1 MYMYNFNLLP
11 SSALLTLADSNFLT
25 LQLVRVLRLFYV
37 IPEISRNNDYGIIA
51 NVTISYTEWI
61 GNHKNNRARDESI

>member
-1 MYMYNFNLLP
+1 MYNFNLLT

-25 LQLVRVLRLFYV
+25 LQLIRVLRPFYV

-51 NVTISYTEWI
+51 NVTIFYTEWI
-61 GNHKNNRARDESI
+61 GNHKNNRARNGSL